1 MGGDINIT
9 LSRSSPYSY
18 RWPLLPAMTLVSSLL
33 SLVMRARCFSANF
46 SNMERFSV
54 RLSSG
59 FIVHVALGATGTA
72 IGFFVRSFLGL
83 GIVLGLTA
91 HALCGVPAL
100 NFEEFRANEIII
112 NLGFGLLDWIG
123 ISCCRVHI
131 DLLERGWWLRIHWA
145 GLGRGP
151 CVVLESRVIQVVNGR
166 VV

>member
-1 MGGDINIT
+1 MNIT
-9 LSRSSPYSY
+9 ASESSECSYICPLFPEMMCVSSPQ
-18 RWPLLPAMTLVSSLL
+18 SLA
-33 SLVMRARCFSANF
+33 MRARYLSVNF
-46 SNMERFSV
+46 SNIATFSV
-54 RLSSG
+54 RLSLG
-59 FIVHVALGATGTA
+59 FIIHVALGATGTA

-100 NFEEFRANEIII
+100 DFEEFRANEIII
-112 NLGFGLLDWIG
+112 NLGFRLLDRIG

-131 DLLERGWWLRIHWA
+131 DLLETDWWLRIRRA

-151 CVVLESRVIQVVNGR
+151 CVVPEGRVIQVVNSR